1 MTPLQQLEEKA
12 KLAFGRVETKPD
24 QYTLS
29 NLDDLAKATQIQG
42 KQQDISERKKFA
54 KWIFFMVVGW
64 LISIVAII
72 VFVGLKLLL
81 LSDSII
87 LGLIGSTTINVTAF
101 FLAVTKYLFPSK
113 PED

>member
-42 KQQDISERKKFA
+42 KQQDR
-54 KWIFFMVVGW
+54 
-64 LISIVAII
+64 
-72 VFVGLKLLL
+72 
-81 LSDSII
+81 
-87 LGLIGSTTINVTAF
+87 
-101 FLAVTKYLFPSK
+101 
-113 PED
+113 